1 MNEQERMERMER
13 NRQERERRRMQRIFR
28 EMEQGGRMFDRFGE
42 PGDRM

>member
-1 MNEQERMERMER
+1 MTEQERQEQMKR
-13 NRQERERRRMQRIFR
+13 NREEAQRRRMDRIFR